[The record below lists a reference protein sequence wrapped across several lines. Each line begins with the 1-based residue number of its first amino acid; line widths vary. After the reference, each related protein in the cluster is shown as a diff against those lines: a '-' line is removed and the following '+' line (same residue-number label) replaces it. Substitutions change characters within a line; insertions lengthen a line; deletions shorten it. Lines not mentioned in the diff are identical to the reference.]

1 MGRYGRT
8 LLIIVVIVALA
19 GLALGFKTISIA
31 QFQRGSED
39 TPLGLS
45 LGLDL
50 QGGGHLVYQANL
62 TDPETGES
70 VAVTE
75 DQMESLKRTIER
87 RVNGAGLGEPIIQIL
102 GDDRL
107 LVQMPGVSDLERAKS
122 YIGETAQLEFKR
134 REINV
139 PREVSEITADDVV
152 SVRADY
158 LPTPEPTPEP
168 ETTPEP
174 DATPSADATPEA
186 EPEEEQQPV
195 VLLVE
200 FTPEGAAKFEPILF
214 QLQISYYAYLDE
226 RNQWQAAVQEALG
239 GGEED
244 AAAALA
250 AVGPEPQPLFN
261 RLKLDITGGATDL
274 GYELIAGEMQR
285 AAPLDNTYAFVFP
298 PEPLTEN
305 DTEVPELT
313 LESARERLGEDATVL
328 FTEIQG
334 SVDEDTGLSGDN
346 LARAF
351 PGQHAASGE
360 PIVNLEFDDVG
371 TRIFGELTLNII
383 EKEQETGI
391 RDQIAIFLDGQ
402 ELVSPEVRQAITAGT
417 AIIEGNFTIERVRD
431 LALLLEGGR
440 LPVPIEL
447 IQERDVDAILGADSL
462 AKSVVAGF
470 VGLALVLTFMTLYYR
485 LPGLVASVALVIYA
499 ALVLAVF
506 KILPVTLTLS
516 GVAALIL
523 SIGMAVD
530 ANILIFER
538 MKEELR
544 AGRTLLMSVNI
555 GFDRAWPAIR
565 DGNVSTLITCAI
577 LFWFADQLGA
587 SIVQGFAVTLAI
599 GVVISMFTA
608 IIISRTLLRF
618 LATIRFTR
626 GVRAW
631 LPSGG
636 SEIPQAAGG
645 D

>member
-8 LLIIVVIVALA
+8 VLIIVVIVALA
-19 GLALGFKTISIA
+19 ALTLGFRTISID

-62 TDPETGES
+62 TDPDTGES

-139 PREVSEITADDVV
+139 PREATEIVAADIV

-158 LPTPEPTPEP
+158 LPTPSPTPEP
-168 ETTPEP
+168 
-174 DATPSADATPEA
+174 ASTPSADATPGADQPSVEA
-186 EPEEEQQPV
+186 EEEPQPV

-200 FTPEGAAKFEPILF
+200 FTPEGAAKFEPILIRM
-214 QLQISYYAYLDE
+214 QLSYFSYQSELS
-226 RNQWQAAVQEALG
+226 QWFEAQQASGEAV
-239 GGEED
+239 
-244 AAAALA
+244 
-250 AVGPEPQPLFN
+250 AVGNPPQPIYN
-261 RLKLDITGGATDL
+261 RLDLDVQGATDL
-274 GYELIAGEMQR
+274 GYELTPDLIAR
-285 AAPLDNTYAFVFP
+285 APTLDNTYAFAFP
-298 PEPLTEN
+298 PEPVAEGGTQAP
-305 DTEVPELT
+305 EVT
-313 LESARERLGEDATVL
+313 LESARERLGEGATVL

-334 SVDEDTGLSGDN
+334 AVDEDIGLGGDN

-360 PIVNLEFDDVG
+360 PIVNLEFDEVG
-371 TRIFGELTLNII
+371 TRIFGELTLDII
-383 EKEQETGI
+383 QKEQETGI

-417 AIIEGNFTIERVRD
+417 AIIEGDFTIERVRD

>member
-8 LLIIVVIVALA
+8 VILIAVIVVLA
-19 GLALGFKTISIA
+19 GLILGFRTISIA
-31 QFQRGSED
+31 EFQRGSED

-62 TDPETGES
+62 TDPDTGES

-75 DQMESLKRTIER
+75 EQMDALKRTIER

-107 LVQMPGVSDLERAKS
+107 LIQLPGVSDLERAKS

-139 PREVSEITADDVV
+139 PRDVTEITSADVI

-168 ETTPEP
+168 EPTPSP

-186 EPEEEQQPV
+186 EPTAEPEAEQQPV
-195 VLLVE
+195 VLLIE
-200 FTPEGAAKFEPILF
+200 FTPEGAAYFDPILSRM
-214 QLQISYYAYLDE
+214 QLSYFTYQNEL
-226 RNQWQAAVQEALG
+226 NQWIASQPQTTEG
-239 GGEED
+239 ED
-244 AAAALA
+244 ATP
-250 AVGPEPQPLFN
+250 VGAPPLPIYN
-261 RLKLDITGGATDL
+261 RLKLDVTGGATDF
-274 GYELIAGEMQR
+274 GYELDARQAQR
-285 AAPLDNTYAFVFP
+285 AAPLDNTYAFAFP
-298 PEPLTEN
+298 PEPVAEGAS
-305 DTEVPELT
+305 EVPELT
-313 LESARERLGEDATVL
+313 LESARERLGDGATAQ

-334 SVDEDTGLSGDN
+334 AIDEDTGLTGDN

-360 PIVNLEFDDVG
+360 PIVNLEFDETG

-383 EKEQETGI
+383 QKEQETGV

-417 AIIEGNFTIERVRD
+417 AIIEGDFTIERVRD

-470 VGLALVLTFMTLYYR
+470 VGLGLVLAFMTLYYR
-485 LPGLVASVALVIYA
+485 LPGLIASIALVIYA
-499 ALVLAVF
+499 ALVLSIF

-516 GVAALIL
+516 GVAALVL

-538 MKEELR
+538 MKDELR

-587 SIVQGFAVTLAI
+587 SIVQGFAATLAI
-599 GVVISMFTA
+599 GVVVSMFTA

-618 LATIRFTR
+618 LATMRFSR
-626 GVRAW
+626 GMRVW

>member
-8 LLIIVVIVALA
+8 VLIIVVIVALA
-19 GLALGFKTISIA
+19 ALTLGFKTISIA

-62 TDPETGES
+62 TDPDTGES

-107 LVQMPGVSDLERAKS
+107 LVQMPGVSDLARAKS

-139 PREVSEITADDVV
+139 PREATEIGAADIV

-158 LPTPEPTPEP
+158 LPTPSPTPEP
-168 ETTPEP
+168 
-174 DATPSADATPEA
+174 ASTPSADATPGADQPVAEA
-186 EPEEEQQPV
+186 EEEPQPI

-200 FTPEGAAKFEPILF
+200 FTPEGAAKFEPILIRM
-214 QLQISYYAYLDE
+214 QLSYFAYQSELS
-226 RNQWQAAVQEALG
+226 QWFEAQQTAQQAS
-239 GGEED
+239 GEGP
-244 AAAALA
+244 
-250 AVGPEPQPLFN
+250 AVGNPPPPIYN
-261 RLKLDITGGATDL
+261 RLDLDVSGATDL
-274 GYELIAGEMQR
+274 GYELTPDLIAR
-285 AAPLDNTYAFVFP
+285 APTLDNTYAFAFP
-298 PEPLTEN
+298 PEPVVEGATQAP
-305 DTEVPELT
+305 EVT
-313 LESARERLGEDATVL
+313 LESARERLGEGATVL

-334 SVDEDTGLSGDN
+334 AVDEDTGLSGDN

-371 TRIFGELTLNII
+371 TRIFGELTLDII

-417 AIIEGNFTIERVRD
+417 AIIEGDFTIERVRD

-506 KILPVTLTLS
+506 KALPVTLTLS

-587 SIVQGFAVTLAI
+587 SIVQGFAATLAI